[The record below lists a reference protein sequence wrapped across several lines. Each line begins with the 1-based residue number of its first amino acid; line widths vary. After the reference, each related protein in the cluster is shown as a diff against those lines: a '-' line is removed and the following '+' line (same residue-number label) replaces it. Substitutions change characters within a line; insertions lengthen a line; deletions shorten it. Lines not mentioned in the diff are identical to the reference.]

1 MTDPPDRS
9 SKRREL
15 ARRRS
20 LHPHPERVSEALF
33 QADPFFDRR
42 DAVQVKYEM
51 LRSVR
56 VEGRAVSR
64 AAEQFGFS
72 RFTFYQSRA
81 AFERAGLPGLLPAKK
96 GPRRAH
102 KLSAAVL
109 SFVDD
114 ELGSQPSL
122 TMAALA
128 ERIHERFGLRVHPRS
143 IQRALK
149 RRSKKNQSDPST

>member
-1 MTDPPDRS
+1 MSDPDDGA
-9 SKRREL
+9 KRREL
-15 ARRRS
+15 ARRRA

-33 QADPFFDRR
+33 QRDPFFDRR

-56 VEGRAVSR
+56 VEGRSVRR
-64 AAEQFGFS
+64 ATEQFGFS
-72 RFTFYQSRA
+72 RPTFYEARA

-102 KLSAAVL
+102 KLTPAVL
-109 SFVDD
+109 SFVD
-114 ELGSQPSL
+114 ELQGSQPTL

-128 ERIHERFGLRVHPRS
+128 ERIRERFGEKVHPRS
-143 IQRALK
+143 IQRARE
-149 RRSKKNQSDPST
+149 RRSKKNR

>member
-1 MTDPPDRS
+1 MSDPDDGA
-9 SKRREL
+9 KRREL
-15 ARRRS
+15 AQRRA
-20 LHPHPERVSEALF
+20 LHPHPERVTAALF
-33 QADPFFDRR
+33 QGEPFFDRR

-56 VEGRAVSR
+56 VEGRSVRR

-72 RFTFYQSRA
+72 RPTFYETRA

-102 KLSAAVL
+102 KLSPVVL
-109 SFVDD
+109 SFVD
-114 ELGSQPSL
+114 ELLGSQPTL

-128 ERIHERFGLRVHPRS
+128 ERIGERLGVKVHPRS
-143 IQRALK
+143 IQRALE
-149 RRSKKNQSDPST
+149 RRSKKNR